1 MDYSEG
7 AQGFFINEHVW
18 YEYLNCLLIHRQ
30 CLFSL
35 FFFDNKE
42 SQLEL
47 TVVEITKAVL
57 RSARMC

>member
-1 MDYSEG
+1 M
-7 AQGFFINEHVW
+7 
-18 YEYLNCLLIHRQ
+18 LIF
-30 CLFSL
+30 LIFGE
-35 FFFDNKE
+35 FFDNKE